1 MAIGKGLEKG
11 YLSEDEAKKLSSEA
25 FSGIECADKKV
36 LVIIPDH
43 TRTAPVSL
51 FFKIIT
57 AQIGKKTK
65 KLDYLVALGTH
76 PPMEEEKILKLVGIS
91 RKEKEEKYSRVNFF
105 NHKWNDPAF
114 LTTIGTIP
122 ENKIEAISNGL
133 LKENVEVQVNK
144 MILNYDFIIIVGPVF
159 PHEVVGF
166 SGGNKYFFPGI
177 AGPEVLHFF
186 HWLGALITN
195 PEINGTKD
203 TPVRKVIDIAS
214 SFIKKPKLCFCLVIK
229 DKRLS
234 GLFIGKPEE
243 AWSEAADLSS
253 KLNIV
258 YKDKTFKKVLGIAPK
273 MYDDLWT
280 AGKVMYKLENIV
292 EDGGELIIYAPHI
305 TEVSYTHGK
314 LLDEIGYHVRDYFLK
329 QTGKFSRIPGGI
341 KAHSTHVKGIGTYE
355 NGIEKPRIKVYLA
368 TEIPQERCKKINL
381 GYKDYKSINLADWE
395 DKEDE
400 GILLVP
406 NAGETLYRLKQKN

>member
-1 MAIGKGLEKG
+1 MVVGKELDKG
-11 YLSEDEAKKLSSEA
+11 YLTDEEIKNLSSKA
-25 FSGIECADKKV
+25 LSDIDFTTKKV

-51 FFKIIT
+51 FFKTIFDS
-57 AQIGKKTK
+57 IGKKVK
-65 KLDYLVALGTH
+65 KLDFIVALGTH
-76 PPMEEEKILKLVGIS
+76 PPMKREQILKLVGIS
-91 RKEKEEKYSRVNFF
+91 EKERKGKYSSVDFF
-105 NHKWNDPAF
+105 NHKWDDPKS
-114 LTTIGTIP
+114 LVSIGTIP
-122 ENKIEAISNGL
+122 EDKIAEVSNGL
-133 LKENVEVQVNK
+133 LKEKVEVQVNK
-144 MILNYDFIIIVGPVF
+144 IVLDYDFLIIVGPVF

-195 PEINGTKD
+195 PQINGTKD
-203 TPVRKVIDIAS
+203 TPVREVIDIAS
-214 SFIKKPKLCFCLVIK
+214 SLIKIPKLSFSFVVK
-229 DKRLS
+229 DKKLS

-243 AWSEAADLSS
+243 AWSKAADLSA
-253 KLNIV
+253 KLNII
-258 YKDKTFKKVLGIAPK
+258 YKDKPFKKVLGIAPR

-292 EDGGELIIYAPHI
+292 ADGGEIIIYAPHI

-314 LLDEIGYHVRDYFLK
+314 IIDKVGYHVRDYFVK
-329 QTGKFSRIPGGI
+329 QPSEFSWVPGGI

-355 NGIEKPRIKVYLA
+355 NGIEKPRINVFLA
-368 TEIPQERCKKINL
+368 TGISEKRCKLINL
-381 GYKDYKSINLADWE
+381 GYKDYKSINLSYFQNKE
-395 DKEDE
+395 DK

-406 NAGETLYRLKQKN
+406 EAGEILYKLN

>member
-1 MAIGKGLEKG
+1 MVIGKGLDRG
-11 YLSEDEAKKLSSEA
+11 YLSDEEVINLSSNA
-25 FSGIECADKKV
+25 LSDIDCTDKRV

-51 FFKIIT
+51 FFNAIFEQLERKV
-57 AQIGKKTK
+57 K
-65 KLDYLVALGTH
+65 KLDYLIALGTH
-76 PPMEEEKILKLVGIS
+76 PPMKKEQILKLVGIS
-91 RKEKEEKYSRVNFF
+91 EEEKKGKYSSIDFF
-105 NHKWNDPAF
+105 NHKWDDPKS

-122 ENKIEAISNGL
+122 EDKIEEVSNGL

-144 MILNYDFIIIVGPVF
+144 MILDYDFLIIVGPVF

-177 AGPEVLHFF
+177 SGPEVLHFF

-195 PEINGTKD
+195 PQINGTKD

-214 SFIKKPKLCFCLVIK
+214 SFIKKPKLCFSLVIK
-229 DKRLS
+229 DKKLS

-243 AWSEAADLSS
+243 AWSKAADLSS
-253 KLNIV
+253 KLNII
-258 YKDKTFKKVLGIAPK
+258 YKDKSFKKVLGIAPK

-314 LLDEIGYHVRDYFLK
+314 IIDKVGYHVRDYFLG
-329 QTGKFSRIPGGI
+329 QPDKFSWVPGGI

-355 NGIEKPRIKVYLA
+355 NGIEKPRINVSLA
-368 TEIPQERCKKINL
+368 TEISEERCKRINL
-381 GYKDYKSINLADWE
+381 GYKDYKSINLSDWKN
-395 DKEDE
+395 KEAE
-400 GILLVP
+400 RILLVR
-406 NAGETLYRLKQKN
+406 NAGETLYRLK

>member
-1 MAIGKGLEKG
+1 MVIGKGLDRG
-11 YLSEDEAKKLSSEA
+11 YLSDEEVINLSSNA
-25 FSGIECADKKV
+25 LSDIDCTDKRV

-51 FFKIIT
+51 FFNAIFEQLERKV
-57 AQIGKKTK
+57 K
-65 KLDYLVALGTH
+65 KLDYLIALGTH
-76 PPMEEEKILKLVGIS
+76 PPLKKEQILKLVGIS
-91 RKEKEEKYSRVNFF
+91 EEEKKGKYSSIDFF
-105 NHKWNDPAF
+105 NHKWDDPKS

-122 ENKIEAISNGL
+122 EDKIEEVSNGL

-144 MILNYDFIIIVGPVF
+144 MILDYDFLIIVGPVF

-177 AGPEVLHFF
+177 SGPEVLHFF

-195 PEINGTKD
+195 PQINGTKD

-214 SFIKKPKLCFCLVIK
+214 SLIKIPKLSFSFVVK
-229 DKRLS
+229 DKKLS

-243 AWSEAADLSS
+243 AWSKAADLSS
-253 KLNIV
+253 KLNII
-258 YKDKTFKKVLGIAPK
+258 YKDKSFKKVLGIAPK

-314 LLDEIGYHVRDYFLK
+314 IIDKVGYHVRDYFLG
-329 QTGKFSRIPGGI
+329 QPDKFSWVPGGI

-355 NGIEKPRIKVYLA
+355 NGIEKPRINVSLA
-368 TEIPQERCKKINL
+368 TEISEERCKRINL
-381 GYKDYKSINLADWE
+381 GYKDYKSINLSDWKN
-395 DKEDE
+395 KEAE
-400 GILLVP
+400 GILLVI
-406 NAGETLYRLKQKN
+406 NAGETLYRLK

>member
-1 MAIGKGLEKG
+1 MVIGKGLDKG
-11 YLSEDEAKKLSSEA
+11 FLSNKEVINLSTRALSD
-25 FSGIECADKKV
+25 IDCTDKRV

-51 FFKIIT
+51 FFKTIFDSIER
-57 AQIGKKTK
+57 KVK
-65 KLDYLVALGTH
+65 KLDFLIALGTH
-76 PPMEEEKILKLVGIS
+76 PPLKKEQILKLVGIS
-91 RKEKEEKYSRVNFF
+91 QEEKEKEYSSVDFF
-105 NHKWNDPAF
+105 NHKWDDPKS
-114 LTTIGTIP
+114 LTTIGTIS
-122 ENKIEAISNGL
+122 EDKIEDVSNGL

-144 MILNYDFIIIVGPVF
+144 IILDYDFLIIVGPVF

-195 PEINGTKD
+195 PQINGTKD
-203 TPVRKVIDIAS
+203 TPVREVINIAS
-214 SFIKKPKLCFCLVIK
+214 SLIKIPKLCFSLVIK
-229 DKRLS
+229 DKKLS

-243 AWSEAADLSS
+243 AWSKAADLSS
-253 KLNIV
+253 KLNII
-258 YKDKTFKKVLGIAPK
+258 YKDKPFKKVLGIAPK

-292 EDGGELIIYAPHI
+292 ENGGELIIYAPHI

-314 LLDEIGYHVRDYFLK
+314 TIDKVGYHVRDYFLK
-329 QTGKFSRIPGGI
+329 QANKFSWVPGGI

-355 NGIEKPRIKVYLA
+355 NGIERPRINIFLA
-368 TEIPQERCKKINL
+368 TEIPEERCKRINL
-381 GYKDYKSINLADWE
+381 GYKDYKSINLSDWKNKE
-395 DKEDE
+395 DK

-406 NAGETLYRLKQKN
+406 NAGETLYRLK

>member
-1 MAIGKGLEKG
+1 MVIGKGLDRG
-11 YLSEDEAKKLSSEA
+11 SLSDEEVINFSSKALSNNDLN
-25 FSGIECADKKV
+25 GKRV

-57 AQIGKKTK
+57 TQLEKKVT

-91 RKEKEEKYSRVNFF
+91 QKERKEKYSRVNFF
-105 NHKWNDPAF
+105 NHKWDDPDS

-122 ENKIEAISNGL
+122 ENKIEEVSNGL
-133 LKENVEVQVNK
+133 LKENVKVQVNK
-144 MILNYDFIIIVGPVF
+144 MILNYDYIIIVGPVF

-229 DKRLS
+229 DKKLS

-243 AWSEAADLSS
+243 AWSKAADLSN

-314 LLDEIGYHVRDYFLK
+314 LLDKIGYHVRDYFLE
-329 QTGKFSRIPGGI
+329 QPDKFPRIPGGI
-341 KAHSTHVKGIGTYE
+341 KAHSTHVKGIGTYKD
-355 NGIEKPRIKVYLA
+355 GIEKPRINVTLA
-368 TEIPQERCKKINL
+368 TGIPKERCEKINL
-381 GYKDYKSINLADWE
+381 GYKNYKSIDLSDWKN
-395 DKEDE
+395 KEHE

-406 NAGETLYRLKQKN
+406 NAGETLYRLK

>member
-1 MAIGKGLEKG
+1 MAIGKALEKG
-11 YLSEDEAKKLSSEA
+11 YLSEEEAKKLSSEA
-25 FSGIECADKKV
+25 LSGIEYTDKKV

-57 AQIGKKTK
+57 EQLEKRVK

-76 PPMEEEKILKLVGIS
+76 PPMEEEKILQLVGIS
-91 RKEKEEKYSRVNFF
+91 QKEKKEKYSSVYFF
-105 NHKWNDPAF
+105 NHKWDDPDS

-122 ENKIEAISNGL
+122 DYKIEEISNGL

-229 DKRLS
+229 DKKLS

-243 AWSEAADLSS
+243 AWSKAADLSS
-253 KLNIV
+253 KLNII
-258 YKDKTFKKVLGIAPK
+258 YKDKPFKKVLGISPK

-314 LLDEIGYHVRDYFLK
+314 LLDKIGYHVRDYFLG
-329 QTGKFSRIPGGI
+329 QNEKFSWVPGGI
-341 KAHSTHVKGIGTYE
+341 KAHSTHVKGTGTYKD
-355 NGIEKPRIKVYLA
+355 GIEKPRINVTLA
-368 TEIPQERCKKINL
+368 TGIPRERCKKINL
-381 GYKDYKSINLADWE
+381 GYKDYKAINLSDWE
-395 DKEDE
+395 NKEDE

-406 NAGETLYRLKQKN
+406 NAGETLYRLKHKK

>member
-1 MAIGKGLEKG
+1 MVIGKGLDKG
-11 YLSEDEAKKLSSEA
+11 FLSDQEVINLSKRALSD
-25 FSGIECADKKV
+25 IDCIDKRV

-43 TRTAPVSL
+43 TRTAPVNL
-51 FFKIIT
+51 FFKIIFD
-57 AQIGKKTK
+57 QLGKKAEK
-65 KLDYLVALGTH
+65 IDFLVALGTH
-76 PPMEEEKILKLVGIS
+76 PPMKKEQILKLVGIPQE
-91 RKEKEEKYSRVNFF
+91 EKENKYSSIDFF
-105 NHKWNDPAF
+105 NHKWDDPQS
-114 LTTIGTIP
+114 LTTIGRIP
-122 ENKIEAISNGL
+122 EDKIEEVSNGL

-144 MILNYDFIIIVGPVF
+144 MILDYDFLIIVGPVF

-214 SFIKKPKLCFCLVIK
+214 SFIETPKICFSFVIK
-229 DKRLS
+229 DKRIS

-243 AWSEAADLSS
+243 AWREAADLSGRI
-253 KLNIV
+253 NII
-258 YKDKTFKKVLGIAPK
+258 YKDKPFKKVLGIAPK

-305 TEVSYTHGK
+305 EEVSYTHGK
-314 LLDEIGYHVRDYFLK
+314 IIDEVGYHVRDYFLG
-329 QTGKFSRIPGGI
+329 QPNKFSRIPGGI

-355 NGIEKPRIKVYLA
+355 DGIEKPRINVFLA
-368 TEIPQERCKKINL
+368 TDIPEERCKRINL
-381 GYKDYKSINLADWE
+381 GYKDYNSINLSEWE
-395 DKEDE
+395 NREDE
-400 GILLVP
+400 GILLVK
-406 NAGETLYRLKQKN
+406 NAGEILYRLK

>member
-1 MAIGKGLEKG
+1 MVIGKGLDRG
-11 YLSEDEAKKLSSEA
+11 YLSDEEVINLSSNA
-25 FSGIECADKKV
+25 LSDIDCTDKRV

-51 FFKIIT
+51 FFNAISEQLERKV
-57 AQIGKKTK
+57 K
-65 KLDYLVALGTH
+65 KLDYLIALGTH
-76 PPMEEEKILKLVGIS
+76 PPMKKEQILKLVGIS
-91 RKEKEEKYSRVNFF
+91 EEEKKGKYSSIDFF
-105 NHKWNDPAF
+105 NHKWDDPKS

-122 ENKIEAISNGL
+122 EDKIEEVSNGL

-144 MILNYDFIIIVGPVF
+144 MILDYDFLIIVGPVF

-177 AGPEVLHFF
+177 SGPEVLHFF

-195 PEINGTKD
+195 PQINGTKD

-214 SFIKKPKLCFCLVIK
+214 SFIKKPKLCFSLVIK
-229 DKRLS
+229 DKKLS

-243 AWSEAADLSS
+243 AWSKAADLSS
-253 KLNIV
+253 KLNII
-258 YKDKTFKKVLGIAPK
+258 YKDKSFKKVLGIAPK

-314 LLDEIGYHVRDYFLK
+314 IIDKVGYHVRDYFLG
-329 QTGKFSRIPGGI
+329 QPDKFSWVPGGI

-355 NGIEKPRIKVYLA
+355 NGIEKPRINVSLA
-368 TEIPQERCKKINL
+368 TEISEERCKRINL
-381 GYKDYKSINLADWE
+381 GYKDYKSINLSDWKN
-395 DKEDE
+395 KEAE
-400 GILLVP
+400 RILLVR
-406 NAGETLYRLKQKN
+406 NAGETLYRLK

>member
-1 MAIGKGLEKG
+1 MVIGKGLDKG
-11 YLSEDEAKKLSSEA
+11 SLSNEEVINLSKQALSA
-25 FSGIECADKKV
+25 IDCTDKRV

-43 TRTAPVSL
+43 TRTAPVNL
-51 FFKIIT
+51 FFKTIFDNL
-57 AQIGKKTK
+57 GNKVK
-65 KLDYLVALGTH
+65 KLDFLVALGTH
-76 PPMEEEKILKLVGIS
+76 PPMKKKQILKLVGIS
-91 RKEKEEKYSRVNFF
+91 QEEKEKKYSSVDFF
-105 NHKWNDPAF
+105 NHKWDDPQS

-122 ENKIEAISNGL
+122 EDKIEEVSNGL

-144 MILNYDFIIIVGPVF
+144 MILDYDFLIIIGPVF

-203 TPVRKVIDIAS
+203 TPVREVIDIAS
-214 SFIKKPKLCFCLVIK
+214 SFIETPKLCFSFVIK
-229 DKRLS
+229 DKKLS

-243 AWSEAADLSS
+243 AWSKAADLSG
-253 KLNIV
+253 KLNII
-258 YKDKTFKKVLGIAPK
+258 YKDKPFKKVLGIAPK

-292 EDGGELIIYAPHI
+292 ENGGEIIIYAPHI

-314 LLDEIGYHVRDYFLK
+314 TIDKVGYHVRDYFLG
-329 QTGKFSRIPGGI
+329 QLDKFAWVPGGI

-355 NGIEKPRIKVYLA
+355 NGIEKPRINVSLA
-368 TEIPQERCKKINL
+368 TEIPEERCKKINL
-381 GYKDYKSINLADWE
+381 GYKDYKSINLSDWE
-395 DKEDE
+395 NKEDK

-406 NAGETLYRLKQKN
+406 NAGETLYRLK

>member
-1 MAIGKGLEKG
+1 MVVGKGLEKG
-11 YLSEDEAKKLSSEA
+11 YLSTEEATKLSRKALSDTD
-25 FSGIECADKKV
+25 CTDKKV

-43 TRTAPVSL
+43 TRTAPTDL

-57 AQIGKKTK
+57 DQLEKKAK
-65 KLDYLVALGTH
+65 KLDFLIALGTH
-76 PPMEEEKILKLVGIS
+76 PPMKREQILKLVGIS
-91 RKEKEEKYSRVNFF
+91 REEKEKKYKSVEFF
-105 NHKWNDPAF
+105 NHEWDNPKS
-114 LTTIGTIP
+114 LTSIGVIT
-122 ENKIEAISNGL
+122 ENKIEEVSQGL

-144 MILNYDFIIIVGPVF
+144 MIMDYDLLIIVGPVF

-177 AGPEVLHFF
+177 SGPEVLNFF

-214 SFIKKPKLCFCLVIK
+214 SFIKKPKLCFSLVIK
-229 DKRLS
+229 DKKLS
-234 GLFIGKPEE
+234 GLFIGQPEE

-253 KLNIV
+253 KLNII
-258 YKDKTFKKVLGIAPK
+258 YKNKGFKKVLGIAPK

-280 AGKVMYKLENIV
+280 GAKAMYKLENVV

-305 TEVSYTHGK
+305 KEVSYTHGEI
-314 LLDEIGYHVRDYFLK
+314 LDKVGYHVRDYFLA
-329 QTGKFSRIPGGI
+329 QPTKFSWVPGGI

-355 NGIEKPRIKVYLA
+355 NEIEKPRINVILA
-368 TEIPQERCKKINL
+368 TGIPEERCKKINL
-381 GYKDYKSINLADWE
+381 GYKNPKSINISDWE
-395 DKEDE
+395 NKEEE

-406 NAGETLYRLKQKN
+406 SAGETLYRLK

>member
-1 MAIGKGLEKG
+1 MVIGKGLDKG
-11 YLSEDEAKKLSSEA
+11 FLSDKEVINLSTRALSD
-25 FSGIECADKKV
+25 IDCKDKRV

-51 FFKIIT
+51 FFKIIFDNL
-57 AQIGKKTK
+57 GEKVK
-65 KLDYLVALGTH
+65 KLDFLIALGTH
-76 PPMEEEKILKLVGIS
+76 PPMKKEQILKLVGIS
-91 RKEKEEKYSRVNFF
+91 EEEKEKKYKSVGFF
-105 NHKWNDPAF
+105 NHEWDNPQS

-122 ENKIEAISNGL
+122 EDKIEEVSNGL
-133 LKENVEVQVNK
+133 LKESVEVQVNK
-144 MILNYDFIIIVGPVF
+144 MILDYDFLIITGPVF

-203 TPVRKVIDIAS
+203 TPVREVIDIAS
-214 SFIKKPKLCFCLVIK
+214 SFIETPKLCFSFVIK
-229 DKRLS
+229 DKKLS

-243 AWSEAADLSS
+243 AWSKAADLSG
-253 KLNIV
+253 KLNII
-258 YKDKTFKKVLGIAPK
+258 YKDKSFKKVLGIAPK

-314 LLDEIGYHVRDYFLK
+314 IIDKVGYHVRDYFLG
-329 QTGKFSRIPGGI
+329 QPNKFSWVPGGI

-355 NGIEKPRIKVYLA
+355 NGIEKPRINVFLA
-368 TEIPQERCKKINL
+368 TEIPEERCKRINL
-381 GYKDYKSINLADWE
+381 GYKDYKSINLSDWE
-395 DKEDE
+395 NKKTE
-400 GILLVP
+400 GILLIP
-406 NAGETLYRLKQKN
+406 NAGETLYRLK